1 MTTISVLTHNKLE
14 ITTHCIDSIFRNT
27 YGDFK
32 VVVTDNNSTDGTLE
46 FLRSVAQYFGNSH
59 PITLI
64 ENKENMCFSKAHNN
78 VMKMFPQDDIVL
90 MNNDIEVPWNWLTRL
105 HAFIKE
111 RNLGAASPA
120 IIQYGGLNVG
130 AVLDEHAR
138 GRSIVDKSLIDKT
151 PPDWITGSCLY
162 ITRETVNKIGHL
174 DEFFNFYYE
183 DVDYC
188 FRMKKAGINFACDRE
203 VQIIHRD
210 SASSNPAQKKQML
223 EESRKYFAS
232 KWGYKI

>member
-1 MTTISVLTHNKLE
+1 MTIISVLTRNKLE
-14 ITTHCIDSIFRNT
+14 LTKRCIDSIFQNT

-32 VVVTDNNSTDGTLE
+32 VVVTDNNSTDGTLG
-46 FLRSVAQYFGNSH
+46 LLKSISSL
-59 PITLI
+59 IMLI
-64 ENKENMCFSKAHNN
+64 ENKENMSFSKAHNN

-90 MNNDIEVPWNWLTRL
+90 VNNDIEVPWNWLVRL
-105 HAFIKE
+105 QTFIKE

-120 IIQYGGLNVG
+120 IKQYGGLNVG
-130 AVLDEHAR
+130 ATLDDHAR

-162 ITRETVNKIGHL
+162 ITRDTVNKLGCL
-174 DEFFNFYYE
+174 DEAFNFYYE

-203 VQIIHRD
+203 VQIIHHD
-210 SASSNPAQKKQML
+210 SASSNAVQKKQML